1 MPLMVG
7 PLDILSLLHTL
18 DSSGSSS
25 SSSSRHQKG
34 NVVYDD
40 ITIIHDFG
48 VDALLFSHVSSRC
61 VPSLVGD
68 FVVS

>member
-7 PLDILSLLHTL
+7 PLDILLLLHTL
-18 DSSGSSS
+18 DSSG

>member
-18 DSSGSSS
+18 DSSG
-25 SSSSRHQKG
+25 SSSRHQKG

>member
-7 PLDILSLLHTL
+7 PLDILLLLHTL
-18 DSSGSSS
+18 DSSGSN
-25 SSSSRHQKG
+25 SRHQKG

-48 VDALLFSHVSSRC
+48 VDALLFSHVCSRC
-61 VPSLVGD
+61 VPSLGGD
-68 FVVS
+68 FVVW

>member
-18 DSSGSSS
+18 DSSGS

-48 VDALLFSHVSSRC
+48 VDALLFSHVCSRC

>member
-18 DSSGSSS
+18 DSSGSS

-48 VDALLFSHVSSRC
+48 VDALLFSHVCSRC